1 MEIYKIIIVFS
12 LITLINNVEF
22 CDLTVSASNPGDCS
36 KLIKASSCN
45 FCCLFKGKW
54 KGIDYSGNCM
64 DLSPVRYNEMKE
76 YIEEMNKEEGYDI
89 QSLDCK
95 SSYMQIGI
103 LYLILLF
110 L

>member
-1 MEIYKIIIVFS
+1 
-12 LITLINNVEF
+12 
-22 CDLTVSASNPGDCS
+22 
-36 KLIKASSCN
+36 
-45 FCCLFKGKW
+45 
-54 KGIDYSGNCM
+54 M
-64 DLSPVRYNEMKE
+64 DLSPIRYNEMKE